1 MISEPNG
8 YKQIKVA
15 KLSKEDNNHIKVD
28 LFVYEIKS
36 TGTKIMDI
44 RYATTITTIYNATS
58 ATQRAV
64 ENMIKE
70 IVEVTTLGLEIQNLE
85 KINAEMATKAN
96 M

>member
-36 TGTKIMDI
+36 TGTKLMDI
-44 RYATTITTIYNATS
+44 RYATGLTTINNASSGT
-58 ATQRAV
+58 
-64 ENMIKE
+64 
-70 IVEVTTLGLEIQNLE
+70 
-85 KINAEMATKAN
+85 
-96 M
+96 